1 MVGGGCFRRRYL
13 LCRGLC
19 RDLDGL
25 LVRVWFG
32 RWVGLCLPSFT
43 AWWSTRSVASLKGM
57 GVPICTGSGDAVVIV
72 IRAVRSGKMREN
84 FSGIM
89 IRKDGWFDCV

>member
-1 MVGGGCFRRRYL
+1 M
-13 LCRGLC
+13 
-19 RDLDGL
+19 
-25 LVRVWFG
+25 
-32 RWVGLCLPSFT
+32 
-43 AWWSTRSVASLKGM
+43 ASLKGM